1 MGNFEPRLHWFRR
14 LADQSLKGVP
24 VPGDK
29 AFGRRLFLHH
39 FLARGHP
46 LSNADV
52 LDHVLGSLGHDAA
65 FVVKSLP
72 ARPPGDLLKVSHA
85 ENSDFF
91 SVVLAQLGEEDGPNR
106 NVDPDA
112 ERIRSTDDFKQTGL
126 GQLLHPETV
135 SGQKTR
141 VMQPQTVTQELLE

>member
-1 MGNFEPRLHWFRR
+1 MGDFESRLQRFRR

-24 VPGDK
+24 IPGDK
-29 AFGRRLFLHH
+29 AFWRRLFLHH

-52 LDHVLGSLGHDAA
+52 LDHVLGSLSHHAA

-72 ARPPGDLLKVSHA
+72 AGPPGDLLKVAHA
-85 ENSDFF
+85 ENSDFL
-91 SVVLAQLGEEDGPNR
+91 SVVLAQLGEEDGSNR
-106 NVDPDA
+106 NVDPDT

-126 GQLLHPETV
+126 GQLLHPEAV
-135 SGQKTR
+135 SG
-141 VMQPQTVTQELLE
+141 